1 MLEEESTKTSFESSA
16 CDHLSDLRH
25 AVANGDRR
33 ILALL
38 FWGKWGKW
46 GASNNFRMRATA
58 GKYGQTASGT
68 FHESLIGFASGENH
82 VYQVAFP

>member
-25 AVANGDRR
+25 AVANGDPRM
-33 ILALL
+33 LALL

-46 GASNNFRMRATA
+46 GASNNFLTRATA
-58 GKYGQTASGT
+58 ASTVRQLAEHFMNLLLGFQVGQITY
-68 FHESLIGFASGENH
+68 IK
-82 VYQVAFP
+82 